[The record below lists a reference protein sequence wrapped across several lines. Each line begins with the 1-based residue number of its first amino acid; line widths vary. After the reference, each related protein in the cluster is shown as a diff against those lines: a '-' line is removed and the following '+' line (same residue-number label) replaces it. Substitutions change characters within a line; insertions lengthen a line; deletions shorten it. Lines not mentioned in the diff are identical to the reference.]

1 MCAFGYNELQ
11 DYEDF
16 RAATLAETD
25 HLTETRSCRIKEPG
39 SFGDRLKKFFGLDT
53 DTYQP
58 PPPIEGKKTLI
69 LDLDET
75 LIHSSDS
82 LPNSSISYFTCGEPP
97 FYVYKRPG
105 LDKFLTMCNKK
116 FDTFIF
122 TFADK
127 EYAEPLLNI
136 LCPFIDANHRLYR
149 DLCEAKSGNVKKDLR
164 IFQRSG
170 KDIILVD
177 DSASAIHFNPKN
189 TIKISKWV
197 GSPQDR
203 ALIDWLPPLL
213 DQCSQAEDVRTVITK
228 FEIQNVK
235 LMHSPK

>member
-1 MCAFGYNELQ
+1 MCAFQNEFQ

-16 RAATLAETD
+16 RAATLDEHHFTSQ
-25 HLTETRSCRIKEPG
+25 TRHYPG
-39 SFGDRLKKFFGLDT
+39 SFGDRLKKFFGLES

-82 LPNSSISYFTCGEPP
+82 LPPSSISFFISGDPP

-105 LDKFLTMCNKK
+105 LDAFLQMCCKK

-127 EYAEPLLNI
+127 DYAEPVLDI
-136 LCPFIDANHRLYR
+136 LCPFIDSNHRLYR
-149 DLCEAKSGNVKKDLR
+149 DLCEAKSGNVRKDLR
-164 IFQRSG
+164 IFQRSC

-177 DSASAIHFNPKN
+177 DSASAVHFNPKN

-197 GSPQDR
+197 GSPQDK

-213 DQCSQAEDVRTVITK
+213 DECSRADDVRAAITNY
-228 FEIQNVK
+228 EIEQEKRNHP
-235 LMHSPK
+235 LH